1 MFFIDS
7 VEING
12 MWGRKDLA
20 VSFHKNINIF
30 IGKNGSGKTTFLDII
45 TAILS
50 VDIEKLRIL
59 NFHSCKIVLKD
70 FNKKTKMQE

>member
-30 IGKNGSGKTTFLDII
+30 IGKNGSGKTTY
-45 TAILS
+45 AS
-50 VDIEKLRIL
+50 M
-59 NFHSCKIVLKD
+59 LKD
-70 FNKKTKMQE
+70 YYKETVVTGAYHPVTFEEGHGNHPNASV